1 MLEKKITQVI
11 YWIKWD
17 AVVILGD
24 VNTLHFV
31 INLMIYYTTL

>member
-11 YWIKWD
+11 YWNKWD
-17 AVVILGD
+17 AVVILSD
-24 VNTLHFV
+24 VNTLNFV